1 MAKTEKPPSVAQKL
15 DALGEEAI
23 IGQIANGKTQDE
35 ICEAAGVS
43 AGSLNGWLHA
53 TPERSARARDA
64 METSA
69 EAWLDRG
76 FNALRDAPPDN
87 AEIARA
93 RAIEQHCARR
103 AAIRNP
109 RFGDKHQ
116 VEHVGPG
123 GGAIKTE
130 STMTI
135 TAEEAYKRMLNGS

>member
-1 MAKTEKPPSVAQKL
+1 MSGPATEKL
-15 DALGEEAI
+15 
-23 IGQIANGKTQDE
+23 
-35 ICEAAGVS
+35 EAAGEAEIIQRIADGATQDDIAQSVGVG
-43 AGSLNGWLHA
+43 AGTLNGWLHA
-53 TPERSARARDA
+53 TPERSARAKDA
-64 METSA
+64 MSISA

-76 FNALRDAPPDN
+76 LNALRDAAPDN

-109 RFGDKHQ
+109 RYGDKQQ

-130 STMTI
+130 STLTI
-135 TAEEAYKRMLNGS
+135 SAEEAYKRMLGGG